1 MGDSASVLSTV
12 SGMIPFCWCLQVLAA
27 NDTGFDKYGYRLK
40 MNSLLAVNDMCSL
53 YTEGL

>member
-1 MGDSASVLSTV
+1 
-12 SGMIPFCWCLQVLAA
+12 MIPFCWCLQVLAA